1 MVSTKELIEQLQRL
15 LHREGSADE
24 TPKKERKDV
33 ALVLSSGGARGMAHV
48 GAIDVLLERGYRIR
62 SVAGTSYGSI
72 VGAVYASGH
81 MDEFKEWMFSM
92 DRRRML
98 QLTDFSFGPS
108 YFVKGDR
115 IIREMQRF
123 VPDQNI
129 EDLPIPFT
137 AVATDWKTGREVVFD
152 HGSLWTAVRAS
163 ISVPGYFKPLMYEK
177 MILID
182 GGLTNPFPLN
192 RVKRFKDDLLVG
204 VNVSGHDYAGI
215 FKRKRIA
222 GAMKRE
228 NSILYNL
235 LYKMLPEQSGL
246 GPNFYSM
253 INQAMSISIN
263 ANAHRAIDLYK
274 PDILVDIPMRRY
286 GGSDYDKSE
295 AISKIGRVKMGKEL
309 DKFLSIGREVKK

>member
-1 MVSTKELIEQLQRL
+1 MVSTKNLIDQLQRL
-15 LHREGSADE
+15 LHHEEGVKE
-24 TPKKERKDV
+24 MPKKQRKDV

-48 GAIDVLLERGYRIR
+48 GAIDVLLERGFRIR

-81 MDEFKEWMFSM
+81 MDEFKDWMFNM
-92 DRRRML
+92 DKRRML

-108 YFVKGDR
+108 HLVKGER
-115 IIREMQRF
+115 IIREMERF

-129 EDLPIPFT
+129 EDLPIPFA
-137 AVATDWKTGREVVFD
+137 AVATDWKTGHEVVFD

-163 ISVPGYFKPLMYEK
+163 ISIPGYYKPLMHEK

-215 FKRKRIA
+215 FKRRRIA
-222 GAMKRE
+222 DAMKRE

-235 LYKMLPEQSGL
+235 LYKMMPEESGL
-246 GPNFYSM
+246 GLNFYSM
-253 INQAMSISIN
+253 INQAISISIN
-263 ANAHRAIDLYK
+263 ANAHRAIELYS

-286 GGSDYDKSE
+286 DGSDYDKSE
-295 AISKIGRVKMGKEL
+295 AISKIGRMKMTKALE
-309 DKFLSIGREVKK
+309 KFLGSASLE